1 MKRKPSQPNMKL
13 IKVKKGK
20 NIIKGSLDWP
30 LVIVV
35 CILLVFGL
43 LMLYSA
49 SSYNA
54 QLKFGTPAFYVKNQ
68 LKNTII
74 GLIAMFVVAFIPQ
87 NVVKKTTFII
97 YGFAIL
103 AMGLLLSPLGEE
115 YNGATRW
122 LNLKVTSIQPSE
134 IVKIAVILA
143 MAYLIG
149 KFAQYLYNVKM
160 FYFVFAF
167 CGVGAGL
174 TVLLSDDLGTGIII
188 LGIGFVML
196 LVSCER
202 IRWLLITYAGI
213 AVAGVS
219 YMLLRSTKRVRIEA
233 WLHIDQYAD
242 DKGYQ
247 ITQALYAIGSGG
259 FMGKGLGKST
269 QKLGFI
275 PESENDMIFSIISEE
290 LGILGGIVLIALFAL
305 LIWRMK
311 KIYDNSTDI
320 YSRAIVA
327 GVASHIAIQT
337 FINIGVVSNLL
348 PNTGVPLP
356 FISFGGSAVMFLLM
370 EIGLVLAVSRMR
382 EQTTDEKRRTY
393 YQQDKERGTE
403 SII

>member
-1 MKRKPSQPNMKL
+1 MKRTPNQPEMKL
-13 IKVKKGK
+13 IKVNKEK
-20 NIIKGSLDWP
+20 NMFRGSLDWP
-30 LVIVV
+30 LVLVV
-35 CILLVFGL
+35 CLLLVFGL

-54 QLKFGTPAFYVKNQ
+54 QIKFGNPAFYVNNQ
-68 LKNTII
+68 LRNTAI
-74 GLIAMFVVAFIPQ
+74 GLAVMFIITFIPQ
-87 NVVKKTTFII
+87 KYIKKTTFII
-97 YGFAIL
+97 YGASVV
-103 AMGLLLSPLGEE
+103 AMFLLLSSLGEE

-122 LNLKVTSIQPSE
+122 LNLKITSIQPSE
-134 IVKIAVILA
+134 IVKIGVILA
-143 MAYLIG
+143 LAYLIG
-149 KFAQYLYNVKM
+149 KYAQYLYDVKM

-167 CGVGAGL
+167 CALGAIL
-174 TVLLSDDLGTGIII
+174 TVFLSDDLGTGIII

-196 LVSCER
+196 FISSEK

-275 PESENDMIFSIISEE
+275 PESENDMIFSIICEE
-290 LGILGGIVLIALFAL
+290 LGILGGILLIALFAV

-311 KIYDNSTDI
+311 IICEKATDTF
-320 YSRAIVA
+320 SRVLVA
-327 GVASHIAIQT
+327 GVAAHIAIQT
-337 FINIGVVSNLL
+337 FINIAVVSNLL

-356 FISFGGSAVMFLLM
+356 FVSYGGSAVIFLLM
-370 EIGLVLAVSRMR
+370 EIGLVLSVSRIR

-393 YQQDKERGTE
+393 YQRDKERGPE
-403 SII
+403 SIL

>member
-1 MKRKPSQPNMKL
+1 MKRKPNQPDMKL
-13 IKVKKGK
+13 IKVNKRK
-20 NIIKGSLDWP
+20 NIIRGSLDWP

-35 CILLVFGL
+35 CLLLVFGL

-54 QLKFGTPAFYVKNQ
+54 QLKFGNPAFYVNNQ
-68 LKNTII
+68 LRNTVI

-87 NVVKKTTFII
+87 TVVKKTTFII
-97 YGFAIL
+97 YAFSVL

-143 MAYLIG
+143 LSYLIG

-167 CGVGAGL
+167 CAVGAGL

-196 LVSCER
+196 FVSCER
-202 IRWLLITYAGI
+202 VRWLLITYAGI

-269 QKLGFI
+269 QKLGFV

-290 LGILGGIVLIALFAL
+290 LGILGGIILIGLFAL
-305 LIWRMK
+305 LVWRMK
-311 KIYDNSTDI
+311 KIYDNSTDV
-320 YSRAIVA
+320 YSRVLVA

-337 FINIGVVSNLL
+337 FINIAVVSNLL

-356 FISFGGSAVMFLLM
+356 FVSYGGSAVIFLLM
-370 EIGLVLAVSRMR
+370 EIGLVLSVSRIR
-382 EQTTDEKRRTY
+382 EQTTDEKRQTY

-403 SII
+403 SIL